1 MANTGLRGQAA
12 VVGVGLSEFGEVPGW
27 SHFELMAQAV
37 ERALADSGLK
47 KADVDGVFAVVDR
60 ASLPAAM
67 TAEYLGLRPRV
78 MEGTML
84 GGSSFVNFLQWAALA
99 LKEGLC
105 EVALIAYGSNARSGK
120 IRPGGAV
127 PIPYES
133 AYGARLVTSYALAA
147 ARHMHQYGTT
157 REQLAE
163 IPVAARAWARIN
175 PKATMRGPL
184 TIEDV
189 LRSRMVSD
197 PLTVADCCLISD
209 GAGAVIMT
217 RADRAMGHP
226 KKPVYLLGVAAE
238 TSHQGIAQMPDL
250 SVTAAAQSG
259 PRAFAM
265 AGMKPKDVEVL
276 ALYDAFSINTLLFLE
291 DLGFCKKGE
300 GGAFVSGGSIAPGGR
315 LPVNTNGG
323 GLSCVHPGMYGVF
336 TIIETVTQL
345 RGEAG
350 ERQVPSAQVGLAHG
364 NGGSLSTQVTSL
376 FGTQDT
382 L

>member
-1 MANTGLRGQAA
+1 MAANSLRGQTA
-12 VVGVGLSEFGEVPGW
+12 VVGVGLSEFGEVPGF

-37 ERALADSGLK
+37 ERALADAGLK
-47 KADVDGVFAVVDR
+47 KADIDGVFATLEP
-60 ASLPAAM
+60 ANLPAVSVC
-67 TAEYLGLRPRV
+67 EYLGIRPKV
-78 MEGTML
+78 MEGTMI

-99 LKEGLC
+99 LQAGLC
-105 EVALIAYGSNARSGK
+105 EVALITYGSNSRSGRR
-120 IRPGGAV
+120 RPGGAV

-133 AYGARLVTSYALAA
+133 AYDARLVTSYALAA

-157 REQLAE
+157 RAQLAE
-163 IPVAARAWARIN
+163 VPVAARAWARKN
-175 PKATMRGPL
+175 PKATQRGPL
-184 TIEDV
+184 SIEDV

-209 GAGAVIMT
+209 GAGAGIMT
-217 RADRAMGHP
+217 RADRAKDLP
-226 KKPVYLLGVAAE
+226 KKPAYLLGVAAE
-238 TSHQGIAQMPDL
+238 TSHLGIAQMADL
-250 SVTAAAQSG
+250 TVTAAAQSG

-265 AGMKPKDVEVL
+265 AGISPKDVDVL
-276 ALYDAFSINTLLFLE
+276 SLYDAFSINTVLFLE

-300 GGAFVSGGSIAPGGR
+300 GGAFVSGGTIAPGGA

-323 GLSCVHPGMYGVF
+323 GLSCMHPGMYGVF

-350 ERQVPSAQVGLAHG
+350 ERQVKDALVGLAHG

-376 FGTQDT
+376 FGTRDT

>member
-1 MANTGLRGQAA
+1 MAQTNLRGQAA
-12 VVGVGLSEFGEVPGW
+12 VVGVGLSDFGAVPGW

-37 ERALADSGLK
+37 ERALGDAGLK
-47 KADVDGVFAVVDR
+47 KSDVDGVFAVVDR
-60 ASLPAAM
+60 ASLPAVM
-67 TAEYLGLRPRV
+67 TAEYLGIRPKV
-78 MEGTML
+78 VEGTML

-99 LKEGLC
+99 LEAGLC
-105 EVALIAYGSNARSGK
+105 EVALIAYGSNAKSGK
-120 IRPGGAV
+120 IRPGGMV

-133 AYGARLVTSYALAA
+133 EYGARLVTSYALAT

-163 IPVAARAWARIN
+163 VAVAARAWAQKN
-175 PKATMRGPL
+175 PKATMRAPL
-184 TIEDV
+184 SIEDV

-217 RADRAMGHP
+217 RADRAKTMP
-226 KKPVYLLGVAAE
+226 VKPVYLLGVAAE
-238 TSHQGIAQMPDL
+238 TTHQGIAQMPDL
-250 SVTAAAQSG
+250 TVTGAAQSG
-259 PRAFAM
+259 PRAFSM
-265 AGMKPKDVEVL
+265 AGLTPKDVDVL

-300 GGAFVSGGSIAPGGR
+300 GGPFLSGGRIAPGGS

-345 RGEAG
+345 RGNAG
-350 ERQVPSAQVGLAHG
+350 ERQVPNAKIGLAHG
-364 NGGSLSTQVTSL
+364 NGGSLSSQVTSL
-376 FGTQDT
+376 FGTAET

>member
-1 MANTGLRGQAA
+1 MGADTVRGRAA
-12 VVGVGLSEFGEVPGW
+12 VVGVGLSEFPEVPGW

-37 ERALADSGLK
+37 GRAVADAGISK
-47 KADVDGVFAVVDR
+47 NDIDGVFAVVDR

-67 TAEYLGLRPRV
+67 VSEYLGIRPKV
-78 MEGTML
+78 LEGTML

-99 LKEGLC
+99 LEAGLC
-105 EVALIAYGSNARSGK
+105 EVALIAYGSNARSGRV
-120 IRPGGAV
+120 RPGGTV

-157 REQLAE
+157 RAQLAE
-163 IPVAARAWARIN
+163 VAVAARAWARKN
-175 PKATMRGPL
+175 PKAMMRDPL
-184 TIEDV
+184 AIEDV

-197 PLTVADCCLISD
+197 PLTVADCCLITD
-209 GAGAVIMT
+209 GGGAVIMK
-217 RADRAMGHP
+217 RADRAKDHS

-238 TSHQGIAQMPDL
+238 TSHQGIAQMEDL
-250 SVTAAAQSG
+250 TVSAAARSG

-265 AGMKPKDVEVL
+265 AGLRPEDVDVL

-300 GGAFVSGGSIAPGGR
+300 GGAFLSGGAIAPGGR

-323 GLSCVHPGMYGVF
+323 GLSCLHPGMYGVF

-350 ERQVPSAQVGLAHG
+350 ERQVRDAKVGLAHG
-364 NGGSLSTQVTSL
+364 NGGSLSTQVTSI
-376 FGTQDT
+376 FGTAET

>member
-1 MANTGLRGQAA
+1 MAHPLRGQAA
-12 VVGVGLSEFGEVPGW
+12 VVGTGLSELGEVPGFT
-27 SHFELMAQAV
+27 HFEIMAQAV
-37 ERALADSGLK
+37 EHALLDAGLK
-47 KADVDGVFAVVDR
+47 KSDVDGIFCVVDR

-67 TAEYLGLRPRV
+67 AAEYLGLRPRV

-84 GGSSFVNFLQWAALA
+84 GGASFVNFLQWAALA
-99 LKEGLC
+99 LQARLC
-105 EVALIAYGSNARSGK
+105 EVALICYGSNARSGK
-120 IRPGGAV
+120 VRPGGSV

-147 ARHMHQYGTT
+147 ARHMHQFGTT

-163 IPVAARAWARIN
+163 IPVAARAWAQKN
-175 PKATMRGPL
+175 PKASMRGAL

-209 GAGAVIMT
+209 GAGAVILT
-217 RADRAMGHP
+217 RAERARDFP

-238 TSHQGIAQMPDL
+238 TTHQGIAQMEDL
-250 SVTAAAQSG
+250 TVTGAARSG
-259 PRAFAM
+259 ARAYEM
-265 AGMKPKDVEVL
+265 AGLAPKDVDVL
-276 ALYDAFSINTLLFLE
+276 QLYDAFSINPLLFLE

-300 GGAFVSGGSIAPGGR
+300 GGGFVQGGTIAPGGS

-336 TIIETVTQL
+336 TIIEAVTQL
-345 RGEAG
+345 RGEGG
-350 ERQVPSAQVGLAHG
+350 ERQVKNAKIALAHG

-376 FGTQDT
+376 FGTAEV

>member
-1 MANTGLRGQAA
+1 MGSESLRGKAA
-12 VVGVGLSEFGEVPGW
+12 VVGVGLSEFGQVPGF

-37 ERALADSGLK
+37 ERALADAGMK
-47 KADVDGVFAVVDR
+47 KNDIDGVFSVVDR

-67 TAEYLGLRPRV
+67 AAEYLGLHPKV
-78 MEGTML
+78 MEGTMI

-99 LKEGLC
+99 LDAGLC
-105 EVALIAYGSNARSGK
+105 EAALICYGSNARSGK
-120 IRPGGAV
+120 IRPGGSV

-133 AYGARLVTSYALAA
+133 AYGARLVTSYALAT
-147 ARHMHQYGTT
+147 ARHMHEFGTT

-163 IPVAARAWARIN
+163 VPVAARAWARKN
-175 PKATMRGPL
+175 PKATMRDPL
-184 TIEDV
+184 SIQDV

-217 RADRAMGHP
+217 RADRAKARP
-226 KKPVYLLGVAAE
+226 KKPIYLLGVAAE
-238 TSHQGIAQMPDL
+238 TTHQGIAQMQNL
-250 SVTAAAQSG
+250 TVTAAAQSG

-265 AGMKPKDVEVL
+265 AGLAPKDVDVL
-276 ALYDAFSINTLLFLE
+276 QLYDAFSINTILFLE

-300 GGAFVSGGSIAPGGR
+300 GGTFVSAGNIAPGGS

-323 GLSCVHPGMYGVF
+323 GLSCLHPGMYGVF
-336 TIIETVTQL
+336 TIIESVSQL

-350 ERQVPSAQVGLAHG
+350 ERQIKDAQVGLAHG

-376 FGTQDT
+376 FGTEDV

>member
-1 MANTGLRGQAA
+1 MGTNRLRGQAA
-12 VVGVGLSEFGEVPGW
+12 IVGIGLSEFGQVPGW

-37 ERALADSGLK
+37 EGALADAALK
-47 KADVDGVFAVVDR
+47 KSDVDGIFCVVDR

-67 TAEYLGLRPRV
+67 AAEYFGIRPKV
-78 MEGTML
+78 IEGTMI

-99 LKEGLC
+99 LQAGLC
-105 EVALIAYGSNARSGK
+105 EVALICYGSNARSGK
-120 IRPGGAV
+120 VRPGGTV

-147 ARHMHQYGTT
+147 ARHMHQFGTT

-163 IPVAARAWARIN
+163 VPVAARAWAQKN

-209 GAGAVIMT
+209 GAGAVILT
-217 RADRAMGHP
+217 RADRAKDCP

-238 TSHQGIAQMPDL
+238 TTHQGIAQMDDL
-250 SVTAAAQSG
+250 TITGAARSG
-259 PRAFAM
+259 PRAFEI
-265 AGMKPKDVEVL
+265 AGLAPKDVDVL
-276 ALYDAFSINTLLFLE
+276 ELYDAFSINTILFLE

-300 GGAFVSGGSIAPGGR
+300 GGAFVSGGTIAPGGS
-315 LPVNTNGG
+315 LSVNTNGG
-323 GLSCVHPGMYGVF
+323 GLSCLHPGMYGVF
-336 TIIETVTQL
+336 TIIEAVTQL

-350 ERQVPSAQVGLAHG
+350 ERQVKGAKVALAHG

-376 FGTQDT
+376 FGTGDT

>member
-1 MANTGLRGQAA
+1 MAQTNLRGQAA
-12 VVGVGLSEFGEVPGW
+12 VVGVGLSDFGAVPGW

-37 ERALADSGLK
+37 ERALGDAGLK
-47 KADVDGVFAVVDR
+47 KSDVDGVFAVVDR
-60 ASLPAAM
+60 ASLPAVM
-67 TAEYLGLRPRV
+67 TAEYLGIRPKV
-78 MEGTML
+78 VEGTML

-99 LKEGLC
+99 LEAGLC
-105 EVALIAYGSNARSGK
+105 EVALIAYGSNAKSGK
-120 IRPGGAV
+120 IRPGGMV
-127 PIPYES
+127 SIPYES
-133 AYGARLVTSYALAA
+133 EYGARLVTSYALAT

-163 IPVAARAWARIN
+163 VAVAARAWAQKN
-175 PKATMRGPL
+175 PKATMRAPL
-184 TIEDV
+184 SIEDV

-217 RADRAMGHP
+217 RADRARTMP
-226 KKPVYLLGVAAE
+226 VKPVYLLGVAAE
-238 TSHQGIAQMPDL
+238 TTHQGIAQMPDL
-250 SVTAAAQSG
+250 TVTGAAQSG
-259 PRAFAM
+259 PRAFSM
-265 AGMKPKDVEVL
+265 AGLTPKDVDVL

-300 GGAFVSGGSIAPGGR
+300 GGAFLSGGRIAPGGS

-323 GLSCVHPGMYGVF
+323 GLSCMHPGMYGVF

-345 RGEAG
+345 RGDAG
-350 ERQVPSAQVGLAHG
+350 ERQVPNAKIGLAHG

-376 FGTQDT
+376 FGTADT